1 MLLDEATSALDSES
15 ELEVQNGLEALI
27 ENRTVIA
34 VAHRLSTIAGF
45 DRVVVL
51 VDGRVVEDGPPQQ
64 LLRQKGGAFRQLWVM
79 QVEGL
84 DRSTGISAAGE
95 RLRHISDKSREHLQR
110 MVRNA
115 WQGVKDRN

>member
-1 MLLDEATSALDSES
+1 M
-15 ELEVQNGLEALI
+15 QNGLEALI

-45 DRVVVL
+45 DRVVVR
-51 VDGRVVEDGPPQQ
+51 GRRPRRRGRAAAASAPQQ
-64 LLRQKGGAFRQLWVM
+64 GGAFRQLWVM

-95 RLRHISDKSREHLQR
+95 RLRHLSDRSREHLGR

-115 WQGVKDRN
+115 WQGVTERN